1 MGSFNGCSA
10 QKLLSGTVPPVVLSY
25 PAPDLTD
32 GAVTLRPWRDEDL
45 ACVEQ
50 AATDPRIPAGT
61 TVPSEF
67 TREAGLAFIARQ
79 RRRAEDGEGI
89 SLAIE
94 ADGRA
99 VGLLWLGVRPQPGV
113 VGLGYWVVPDA
124 RGRGLGTR
132 AARRAAGWALDV
144 AGCARVEAW
153 VAPVNVP
160 SQRLL
165 VSAGFQLEGRLRK
178 FLDGGETDALVFSRV
193 VEDEHRGTTTG
204 VPVPRRELLR
214 VVQDLNGIVVSLDR
228 LGSAIAFDE
237 LEALAV
243 AQYIEHGDVT
253 GRLVVAR
260 SVLAEA
266 LSAELET
273 DDERVALDEEIAAAS
288 RSWPDVGE
296 PVVLALSDGV
306 RDVLRRVLERALE
319 AKRGDVIDDIEWG
332 DVRAFI
338 DEVTDPLQNGR
349 SAAGNLVVTPYELPS
364 ILAVIDGVG
373 ESHAGGVAWYELDA
387 VERYAVQ
394 RVLDRL
400 GSGR

>member
-1 MGSFNGCSA
+1 MA
-10 QKLLSGTVPPVVLSY
+10 LRY
-25 PAPDLTD
+25 PSPALTD
-32 GAVTLRPWRDEDL
+32 GAVTLRPWHDDDL

-61 TVPSEF
+61 TVPAVF
-67 TREAGLAFIARQ
+67 TREAGLAFIERQ
-79 RRRAEDGEGI
+79 RRRVEDGEGV
-89 SLAIE
+89 SLAIS

-99 VGLLWLGVRPQPGV
+99 VGLLWLGVRPQPEV
-113 VGLGYWVVPDA
+113 VGVGYWVVPAA
-124 RGRGLGTR
+124 RGRGFGAR
-132 AARRAAGWALDV
+132 AVRLAAGWALDHVGV
-144 AGCARVEAW
+144 ARLEAW

-178 FLDGGETDALVFSRV
+178 FLDGGRTDALVFSRV

-228 LGSAIAFDE
+228 LGSAMAFDE

-243 AQYIEHGDVT
+243 AQYVEHGDVFA
-253 GRLVVAR
+253 RLAVAR
-260 SVLAEA
+260 GVLADA

-273 DDERVALDEEIAAAS
+273 GDERVALDEEISA
-288 RSWPDVGE
+288 RSTYWPDVGE

-306 RDVLRRVLERALE
+306 RDVLQRVLERALE
-319 AKRGDVIDDIEWG
+319 EKGGDVIDDIEWG

-338 DEVTDPLQNGR
+338 DEVTDPLRDGR
-349 SAAGNLVVTPYELPS
+349 SAAGNLVVTPYEVPS

-373 ESHAGGVAWYELDA
+373 ESQAGGVAWYELDA

-400 GSGR
+400 GSRR

>member
-1 MGSFNGCSA
+1 MLCA
-10 QKLLSGTVPPVVLSY
+10 EVALRYRAAVVLRY
-25 PAPDLTD
+25 PSPDLSD
-32 GAVTLRPWRDEDL
+32 GVVTLRPWRDDDL

-61 TVPSEF
+61 TVPAVF
-67 TREAGLAFIARQ
+67 TREAGLAFVARQ
-79 RRRAEDGEGI
+79 RRRAEDGEGL

-99 VGLLWLGVRPQPGV
+99 VGLLWLGVRPQPRVLGV
-113 VGLGYWVVPDA
+113 GYWVIPDA
-124 RGRGLGTR
+124 RGRGFGTR
-132 AARRAAGWALDV
+132 AVRRATLWALDT
-144 AGCARVEAW
+144 AGWSRVEAW

-165 VSAGFQLEGRLRK
+165 ASAGFQLEGRLRS
-178 FLDGGETDALVFSRV
+178 FLDGGRTDALVFARV
-193 VEDEHRGTTTG
+193 VEDEHRGVTTG
-204 VPVPRRELLR
+204 VPVPRRDLLR

-228 LGSAIAFDE
+228 LGSAMAFDE

-243 AQYIEHGDVT
+243 AQYVEHGDVT

-260 SVLAEA
+260 GVLAEA

-273 DDERVALDEEIAAAS
+273 DDERMALDEEIAAGS
-288 RSWPDVGE
+288 RAWPDVGE

-306 RDVLRRVLERALE
+306 RDVLRRALERALE

-332 DVRAFI
+332 DVRAFVN
-338 DEVTDPLQNGR
+338 EVTDPLQSGR

-364 ILAVIDGVG
+364 ILAVLDGVG
-373 ESHAGGVAWYELDA
+373 ESHAGGVAWYELNP

-400 GSGR
+400 RAD